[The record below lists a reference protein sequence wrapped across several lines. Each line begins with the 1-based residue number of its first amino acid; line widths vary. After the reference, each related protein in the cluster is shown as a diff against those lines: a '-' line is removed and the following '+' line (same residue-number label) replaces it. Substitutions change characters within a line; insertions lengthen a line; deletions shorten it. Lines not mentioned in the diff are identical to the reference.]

1 MSSRSLYLIISV
13 FRVGYTRLPMITQ
26 ISEKDAHKLSSGQ
39 LIIDL
44 TAAVK
49 ELVENAIDAKSSL
62 IQVTIKDYGLD
73 SVQVSDD
80 GVGISVED
88 HPFVCSPYYTSKLS
102 SFQDLQAVSTLGFR
116 GEAMSSLCSIS
127 NVSIVT
133 CPDPDVAACK
143 LEYDHSGKLI
153 KSSPI
158 PAKKGTE
165 VTISN
170 VFENLPVR
178 RKELVKHAKRDFYKL
193 MTVLQSYAVINTQ
206 RRFMVNHITAKG
218 KKNQMLATQGTSL
231 KGNLVNVFG
240 AGALNGLIPINL
252 KLNISGK
259 YSDEFELSA
268 EGYISN
274 CSFGQGRASS
284 DRQLFFINGRPVDL
298 AQLSKK
304 INEAYK
310 TFNHLQYPMI
320 ILNLKLDPNYLDINV
335 TPDKRTIMIHY
346 EDQVLE
352 SLIDALINEFDSQS
366 HIIPKQET
374 STMVDSSMLQGPAG
388 DTSVSQRKRREI
400 YSTINERT
408 KRLKDTS
415 LHVQDA
421 NDTTAELSLFVN
433 DDFEDLTGTTE
444 LDQVTGNDEEVVSTT
459 FFSPSTAKT
468 LQDSQL
474 DETDD
479 LSNKK
484 EKEESSE
491 NDYPEGKEVDDQGAS
506 TPKRDSDNL
515 SITRV
520 YSVEDDDHQ
529 EPEDVVLIDEEHID
543 EEQNVFDG
551 IKVTKKSIDEEAI
564 VENGL
569 ENQKESDEFELVDAE
584 PVDEEGESDH
594 ADKIEH
600 NSPTAKQLSKHRP
613 QLVADK
619 FEESRKQNDATSE
632 RNLLASYSSTLPILN
647 FSRAKRLNSQR
658 YVGTVAIESQQIAQ
672 QFASNASR
680 LINAV
685 NSEKTSLEVAKDD
698 ITNKEIAEET
708 LTMRVSKM
716 DFLRMK
722 VVGQFNLGFII
733 VTKKS
738 TEGKQDLF
746 IVDQHA
752 SDEKYNFE
760 NFQKNTQFLSQPLVV
775 PQFIELNLLDE
786 LLVQD
791 NIEIFNK
798 NGFSIK
804 FLEDNEAGKRIQLL
818 SIPMSKGTVFDIGDF
833 HELVHLIKENQGIS
847 KENLLAHV
855 RPSKIRSMFAMR
867 ACRASIM
874 IGKSLSMKTM
884 TTVVHHLSGLDKPWN
899 CPHGR
904 PTMRHLIEL
913 SDLKPFQDDY
923 LV

>member
-1 MSSRSLYLIISV
+1 
-13 FRVGYTRLPMITQ
+13 MITQ

-49 ELVENAIDAKSSL
+49 ELVENAIDANSSQ
-62 IQVTIKDYGLD
+62 IQITIKDYGLD
-73 SVQVSDD
+73 SIQVSDD

-102 SFQDLQAVSTLGFR
+102 SFEDLQAVSTLGFR
-116 GEAMSSLCSIS
+116 GEAMSSLCNIS
-127 NVSIVT
+127 NVTIVT
-133 CPDPDVAACK
+133 CPDPDVAASK

-153 KSSPI
+153 KSSPTS
-158 PAKKGTE
+158 AKKGTE

-170 VFENLPVR
+170 IFENLPVR

-206 RRFMVNHITAKG
+206 RRIMVNHITVKG
-218 KKNQMLATQGTSL
+218 KKNQMLATQGASL

-240 AGALNGLIPINL
+240 AGALNGLIPINIQL
-252 KLNISGK
+252 SISAK
-259 YSDEFELSA
+259 YSEEFELSV

-310 TFNHLQYPMI
+310 TFNHLQYPMVV
-320 ILNLKLDPNYLDINV
+320 LNLKLDPNYLDINV
-335 TPDKRTIMIHY
+335 TPDKRTIIIHH

-352 SLIDALINEFDSQS
+352 SLIDALVNEFNSQS

-374 STMVDSSMLQGPAG
+374 STLVDSSMLQRPTG
-388 DTSVSQRKRREI
+388 DTSFRQRKRSDI

-408 KRLKDTS
+408 KRLKDAS
-415 LHVQDA
+415 LHVE
-421 NDTTAELSLFVN
+421 NTNNTTTELSLFVHEDSEEHTGATEPDQDIEN
-433 DDFEDLTGTTE
+433 DVGVVLTT
-444 LDQVTGNDEEVVSTT
+444 L
-459 FFSPSTAKT
+459 SPPRTVKT
-468 LQDSQL
+468 VRNYQL
-474 DETDD
+474 DERDNS
-479 LSNKK
+479 SNQRE
-484 EKEESSE
+484 EKESSKS
-491 NDYPEGKEVDDQGAS
+491 DYSEEDEVDDQGTS
-506 TPKRDSDNL
+506 TPNDDSNNL

-520 YSVEDDDHQ
+520 YSVEDNDHQ
-529 EPEDVVLIDEEHID
+529 GPDDVGIIDEKHID
-543 EEQNVFDG
+543 EGRRGFGRSKATE
-551 IKVTKKSIDEEAI
+551 KSIDEENI
-564 VENGL
+564 VENGIK
-569 ENQKESDEFELVDAE
+569 NQEPSNDSELVNAE
-584 PVDEEGESDH
+584 IVDEEDGSDH
-594 ADKIEH
+594 ADIIEY
-600 NSPTAKQLSKHRP
+600 NSPTTRQIPKHRP
-613 QLVADK
+613 QLVTEK
-619 FEESRKQNDATSE
+619 FQEPSQQNNATSE
-632 RNLLASYSSTLPILN
+632 RDLLASYSSTVPILN

-658 YVGTVAIESQQIAQ
+658 YVGTVAIESQKIAQ
-672 QFASNASR
+672 QFASNTSR
-680 LINAV
+680 LINPV
-685 NSEKTSLEVAKDD
+685 DSEKTSLEVAKDD
-698 ITNKEIAEET
+698 ITDKEVAEEA
-708 LTMRVSKM
+708 LTMRVSKT
-716 DFLRMK
+716 DFLKMK

-786 LLVQD
+786 VLVQD
-791 NIEIFNK
+791 NIEIFSK

-804 FLEDNEAGKRIQLL
+804 FQEENEAGKRIQLL
-818 SIPMSKGTVFDIGDF
+818 SIPMSKGTVFDIADF
-833 HELVHLIKENQGIS
+833 HELVHLLKENQGIS

-884 TTVVHHLSGLDKPWN
+884 TRVVHHLSGLDKPWN

-923 LV
+923 IV